1 MNVSMRKYLFEMA
14 LLTVLTAGIGGWI
27 FHLTYPA
34 LMLADYMWI
43 PAYYYVMGALLMFA
57 VARGSRQKGGA
68 KRMLQL
74 YLLARMGKLFVS
86 VIAIMCFCLA
96 VHMEVPVVIA
106 FIVNYF
112 VYLMYDSCFFSH
124 LGKNQKRKNE

>member
-1 MNVSMRKYLFEMA
+1 MRKYLFEMA

-74 YLLARMGKLFVS
+74 Y
-86 VIAIMCFCLA
+86 CLA

-112 VYLMYDSCFFSH
+112 VYLMYDSWFFSH

>member
-1 MNVSMRKYLFEMA
+1 MNVVMRKYLFEMV

-27 FHLTYPA
+27 FNLTYPA

-43 PAYYYVMGALLMFA
+43 PAYYYVMGALLMFGIT
-57 VARGSRQKGGA
+57 RGIRPNGGA
-68 KRMLQL
+68 RRSLQL
-74 YLLARMGKLFVS
+74 YLLARIVKLFVS

-96 VHMEVPVVIA
+96 VHTEVAVVIA

-112 VYLMYDSCFFSH
+112 VYLMYDSWFFSH